1 MRETGRI
8 LRIENDRAFVEM
20 DFKGG
25 CKSCAAAG
33 GCTAKGPGKRE
44 LNLPLN
50 DASIRPGDWVE
61 IETRPR
67 SLLTAAFL
75 VFILPLLLAIGAYF
89 IAQARGVQGDNTTG
103 VFFAAFI
110 AAEGV
115 VYLIDKWIG
124 RNRFFEPEIVK
135 PLGRLPEE

>member
-8 LRIENDRAFVEM
+8 LRIENDRAIVEM

-33 GCTAKGPGKRE
+33 GCTSKGPGKRE
-44 LNLPLN
+44 LNLALHDPRIQ
-50 DASIRPGDWVE
+50 SGDWVE

-89 IAQARGVQGDNTTG
+89 IAQAQGVQGDAPTL
-103 VFFAAFI
+103 VFFIAFI

-115 VYLIDKWIG
+115 VYL
-124 RNRFFEPEIVK
+124 
-135 PLGRLPEE
+135 